1 MTDRFIDQRKSAWE
15 RLEDLLKLLD
25 STSLRRLHREEVR
38 ELGRNYRR
46 TASDLAIARAESRD
60 PRLINYLNSLV
71 IRAHGRIY
79 QADAQGSS
87 RIRGFFARD
96 FPQTFRR
103 TWRYTAV
110 AFAVFL
116 IFSVIGFL
124 GTRYD
129 PEFSE
134 LVGVPASFRELYI
147 ETKTPWWE
155 DLNEANQVGASRI
168 MTNNVQV
175 TIYTFAFG
183 ALFGVGTLFFLAY
196 NGAVNAAVLALTYR
210 AGFGNDLLTFMV
222 GHGVI
227 ELTCIFIAGGA
238 GLLIGS
244 ALLMPG
250 DLSRADALKSRGK
263 DAVRLM
269 MGVAVLLV
277 LAGIIEG
284 FISPAPISPKLK
296 YGIAAI
302 TGAALYSYLLL
313 AGRDQ
318 ETEEGVKGKG

>member
-1 MTDRFIDQRKSAWE
+1 MANDRFIDQRKTAWQ

-38 ELGRNYRR
+38 ELGRIYRR

-79 QADAQGSS
+79 QADAQGGS
-87 RIRGFFARD
+87 RIRGFFARE

-110 AFAVFL
+110 SFAVFVL
-116 IFSVIGFL
+116 FGVIGFV
-124 GTRYD
+124 GTKYD
-129 PEFSE
+129 TEFSE
-134 LVGVPASFRELYI
+134 LVGVPPAFRELYI
-147 ETKTPWWE
+147 ETKTHWWE
-155 DLNEANQVGASRI
+155 DLNEANQVGASSI
-168 MTNNVQV
+168 FTHNIQV

-183 ALFGVGTLFFLAY
+183 AMFGVGTLFYLAY
-196 NGAVNAAVLALTYR
+196 NGATIASVLALTYR
-210 AGFGNDLLTFMV
+210 AGFGNELLTFMV
-222 GHGVI
+222 GHGVL
-227 ELTCIFIAGGA
+227 ELSCIFIAGGS

-277 LAGIIEG
+277 IAGIIEG
-284 FISPAPISPKLK
+284 FISPAPINPKIK
-296 YGIAAI
+296 FSIAAL
-302 TGAALYSYLLL
+302 TGAALYSYLIL
-313 AGRDQ
+313 AGR
-318 ETEEGVKGKG
+318 